1 MSGGI
6 FLIKDNDELVRMDE
20 AQHETEAL
28 FQKLLANYPDLL
40 AGDQMNPDSPRKWLL
55 IAREFGVP
63 GEDGGSDHWS
73 LDHLFLDQDGIP
85 TLVEVKR
92 STDSR
97 IRREVVGQMLDY
109 AANGV
114 AYWPVEKIQARFDS
128 LCQEQG
134 VQPEDKFVDCFGEE
148 IDQTA
153 FWEKVKTNLTAGKVR
168 LVFVADRIP
177 RELGRVVEF
186 LNEQMDPAEVLAV
199 EIKQYVGQGQKTL
212 VPRVIG
218 ITAESERR
226 KTTPSGRQW
235 DEASFFDDLTQR
247 RGKEEAEIASKIL
260 AWGKERFTRIWWGR
274 GKQNGSFVPVLDLQ
288 GQSHYLISVYTYG
301 RIEIQF
307 QFMKER
313 PYFDKDENRHELR
326 RRLNA
331 IPGIAI
337 PEDGISRRPSI
348 DLSVLADAERLKG
361 FLDTLDR
368 ALEGIRGASAPNGF

>member
-177 RELGRVVEF
+177 RELRRVVEF

-368 ALEGIRGASAPNGF
+368 ALKGLGASAPNGF

>member
-6 FLIKDNDELVRMDE
+6 FLIKDNDELVRMEE

-63 GEDGGSDHWS
+63 GEEGGSDHWS
-73 LDHLFLDQDGIP
+73 IDHLFLDQDGVP

-114 AYWPVEKIQARFDS
+114 AYWPVEKIQACFET

-134 VQPEDKFVDCFGEE
+134 VQPEDKFVDFFGEE

-177 RELGRVVEF
+177 RELRRVVEF

-212 VPRVIG
+212 VPRVYG
-218 ITAESERR
+218 MTAEAGR
-226 KTTPSGRQW
+226 KKPALSARQW
-235 DEASFFDDLTQR
+235 DEASFFEALTERHGAEQ
-247 RGKEEAEIASKIL
+247 AEIARKIL
-260 AWGKERFTRIWWGR
+260 VWAREKFTRIWWGKGSR
-274 GKQNGSFVPVLDLQ
+274 DGSFIPVLDLPE
-288 GQSHYLISVYTYG
+288 QSHYLIAAWTDS
-301 RIEIQF
+301 RIEITF
-307 QFMKER
+307 QHLRSR
-313 PYFDKDENRHELR
+313 PYFDKEENRHELR
-326 RRLNA
+326 RRLNT

-337 PEDGISRRPSI
+337 PEDGINRRPTLP
-348 DLSVLADAERLKG
+348 LSALADEGALKR
-361 FLDTLDR
+361 FIETLEW
-368 ALEGIRGASAPNGF
+368 ALGEVKSQSTS

>member
-177 RELGRVVEF
+177 RELRRVVEF

-199 EIKQYVGQGQKTL
+199 EIKQYVGQGQ
-212 VPRVIG
+212 
-218 ITAESERR
+218 
-226 KTTPSGRQW
+226 
-235 DEASFFDDLTQR
+235 
-247 RGKEEAEIASKIL
+247 
-260 AWGKERFTRIWWGR
+260 
-274 GKQNGSFVPVLDLQ
+274 
-288 GQSHYLISVYTYG
+288 
-301 RIEIQF
+301 
-307 QFMKER
+307 
-313 PYFDKDENRHELR
+313 
-326 RRLNA
+326 
-331 IPGIAI
+331 
-337 PEDGISRRPSI
+337 
-348 DLSVLADAERLKG
+348 
-361 FLDTLDR
+361 
-368 ALEGIRGASAPNGF
+368 

>member
-128 LCQEQG
+128 LCQGQG
-134 VQPEDKFVDCFGEE
+134 VQPE
-148 IDQTA
+148 
-153 FWEKVKTNLTAGKVR
+153 
-168 LVFVADRIP
+168 
-177 RELGRVVEF
+177 
-186 LNEQMDPAEVLAV
+186 
-199 EIKQYVGQGQKTL
+199 
-212 VPRVIG
+212 
-218 ITAESERR
+218 
-226 KTTPSGRQW
+226 
-235 DEASFFDDLTQR
+235 
-247 RGKEEAEIASKIL
+247 
-260 AWGKERFTRIWWGR
+260 
-274 GKQNGSFVPVLDLQ
+274 
-288 GQSHYLISVYTYG
+288 
-301 RIEIQF
+301 
-307 QFMKER
+307 
-313 PYFDKDENRHELR
+313 
-326 RRLNA
+326 
-331 IPGIAI
+331 
-337 PEDGISRRPSI
+337 
-348 DLSVLADAERLKG
+348 
-361 FLDTLDR
+361 
-368 ALEGIRGASAPNGF
+368 